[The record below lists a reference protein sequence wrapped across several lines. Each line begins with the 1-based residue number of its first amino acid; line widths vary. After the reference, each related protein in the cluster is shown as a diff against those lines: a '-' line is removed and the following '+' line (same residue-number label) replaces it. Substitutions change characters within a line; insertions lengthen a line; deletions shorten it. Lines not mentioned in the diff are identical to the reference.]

1 MPTVQVTTTYLE
13 IATPDQFRPAIEA
26 PTDAQVIEAEIPQPD
41 FYRFLYGTVGRD
53 YRWIDRL
60 GWTDERL
67 REYLA
72 RPSVSLHVLYVRG
85 TPAGYVEFE
94 RESAEPGTEVAY
106 FGLIPQFQGRGLG
119 RYLLSYGVE
128 RAFKDGA
135 ARVWVHTCT
144 LDGPTAMVTYQ
155 GRGFVPYKQT
165 THEQMV
171 PE

>member
-1 MPTVQVTTTYLE
+1 MPIVQVTTTYLE
-13 IATPDQFRPAIEA
+13 IATPDRFRPVTEA
-26 PTDAQVIEAEIPQPD
+26 PSNLQVMEAKIPQPD
-41 FYRFLYGTVGRD
+41 YYRFLYGTVGRD

-67 REYLA
+67 YAYLS
-72 RPSVSLHVLYVRG
+72 RPSVSLHVLYVQG
-85 TPAGYVEFE
+85 TPAGYVELE

-119 RYLLSYGVE
+119 RYLLSYGVG
-128 RAFKDGA
+128 RAFADGA

-144 LDGPTAMVTYQ
+144 LDGPTAMATYQ
-155 GRGFVPYKQT
+155 GRGFTPYKQT
-165 THEQMV
+165 THEQQL